1 MFVNANYGKIALM
14 QEERCYQL
22 MSFDNN
28 CTFENF
34 WLVQACPRFTL
45 LSIVFHKLA
54 MFPSFMQLEKNR
66 RSILEREV
74 FWLPRFCLPRPHR
87 SGWFQGKLC
96 DSSLAPAMKNEGKMI
111 MTAYSPPLNMSIP
124 PLRWPWISGGCPIL
138 YSVSYHN
145 PKIPTNN
152 LIFGLSYITILWFLR
167 TIWFLRCLL
176 LHPYWLLPTVWFF

>member
-1 MFVNANYGKIALM
+1 
-14 QEERCYQL
+14 

-54 MFPSFMQLEKNR
+54 IFPSFMQLEKNR
-66 RSILEREV
+66 RDRHPWMGF
-74 FWLPRFCLPRPHR
+74 FWLQRFCLPRPQR

-145 PKIPTNN
+145 PKIHTNN